1 MPKLSKQTLWMAAD
15 VQVIKTDHLNGLV
28 APAYAL

>member
-15 VQVIKTDHLNGLV
+15 AQIIKTDPVNGLV